1 MLVPEMRARGKEVGC
16 YFSELDPKTRNVHF
30 VCCQCSMLGCWAWGS
45 GREGTCFE
53 HQSSRF
59 EKFQEHPVDQPK
71 SDERP
76 LDLP

>member
-1 MLVPEMRARGKEVGC
+1 MLVPEMGARGKEVGC

-30 VCCQCSMLGCWAWGS
+30 VPCQGSVLGCRA
-45 GREGTCFE
+45 REGGG
-53 HQSSRF
+53 QGGLGWSISSRF
-59 EKFQEHPVDQPK
+59 ENFQEHPLAQPK